1 MNIYEAGGF
10 FVRSLNRRKSFG
22 HCLFRL
28 ISPPMKYP
36 PQAVMDG
43 SSPCTP
49 EPGDFSRGF
58 RPASAENDP
67 LDHFPGASALL
78 DLIKRQTCRRCA
90 SGPAAESRQPG
101 CKASGESQRIIPGRK
116 ASFPPGIFLAFY
128 WPEASCPDPNA
139 AGGDCWLFQQR
150 YFAWWGAGD
159 HPLPQGL
166 GAAEAPASGKD
177 KRRRLQAS
185 LRRGLFCGDAIT

>member
-28 ISPPMKYP
+28 ISPLMKYP

-49 EPGDFSRGF
+49 EPGDFSRGC
-58 RPASAENDP
+58 RSASAENDP

-101 CKASGESQRIIPGRK
+101 CFASGESRRRIRGGKFTFPSDFPG
-116 ASFPPGIFLAFY
+116 FLG
-128 WPEASCPDPNA
+128 PEAHKLSSPQA
-139 AGGDCWLFQQR
+139 TGGRCRFFPVVFVRQVWV
-150 YFAWWGAGD
+150 
-159 HPLPQGL
+159 QGV
-166 GAAEAPASGKD
+166 
-177 KRRRLQAS
+177 
-185 LRRGLFCGDAIT
+185 

>member
-49 EPGDFSRGF
+49 EPGDFSRGC

-101 CKASGESQRIIPGRK
+101 CFASGESRRRIRGGKFTFPSDFPG
-116 ASFPPGIFLAFY
+116 FLG
-128 WPEASCPDPNA
+128 PEAHKLSSPQVT
-139 AGGDCWLFQQR
+139 GGRCRFLPWPLFAKYGSR
-150 YFAWWGAGD
+150 GFN
-159 HPLPQGL
+159 PLAQV
-166 GAAEAPASGKD
+166 
-177 KRRRLQAS
+177 
-185 LRRGLFCGDAIT
+185 

>member
-1 MNIYEAGGF
+1 MKQNEAGGF
-10 FVRSLNRRKSFG
+10 FFRSLNRRKSSG
-22 HCLFRL
+22 HCLFQL
-28 ISPPMKYP
+28 ISPPMRFP

-49 EPGDFSRGF
+49 EPGDFSRGC

-101 CKASGESQRIIPGRK
+101 CKASGESRGRIRRE
-116 ASFPPGIFLAFY
+116 SSLSLSDFPRLSEGQKPTNF
-128 WPEASCPDPNA
+128 
-139 AGGDCWLFQQR
+139 R
-150 YFAWWGAGD
+150 
-159 HPLPQGL
+159 LPKQM
-166 GAAEAPASGKD
+166 ADVAVFSP
-177 KRRRLQAS
+177 
-185 LRRGLFCGDAIT
+185 